1 MSTPASAADAT
12 APPPPQRVVQVR
24 PARDDDVAAIVT
36 IVAENVRLGHLLPRS
51 AADVRHSLG
60 NWLVADRDGSIIG
73 IGSLLVM
80 TPVLVEVRSLAVAP
94 AAVGQGIGAALVR
107 GLIAEAR
114 RRGFPTIFALTRA
127 VGFFTRL
134 GFSITEHERFP
145 EKVWR
150 DCVLCPLRERCDET
164 AVVMALHDQAG
175 DPDDTATSGDAR
187 P

>member
-1 MSTPASAADAT
+1 VSTPAAAASAAAPT
-12 APPPPQRVVQVR
+12 PPPGAVRVR
-24 PARDDDVAAIVT
+24 PARDDDVAAIVA
-36 IVAENVRLGHLLPRS
+36 IVDENVRLGHLLPRS
-51 AADVRHSLG
+51 AADIRRSLAS
-60 NWLVADRDGSIIG
+60 WLVADRGGSIVG

-94 AAVGQGIGAALVR
+94 DAAGQGVGAALVR
-107 GLIAEAR
+107 GLTAEAR

-134 GFSITEHERFP
+134 GFSVTEHERFP

-175 DPDDTATSGDAR
+175 DPDDTATTGDAR